1 MEDHKTVAERI
12 NSMDMQ
18 KLGNWIVTWVVEDE
32 DDNENLIAI
41 RRYYDAKKAAEFAVR
56 RGRGG
61 VRMELVKSE
70 WNIKTQD

>member
-1 MEDHKTVAERI
+1 
-12 NSMDMQ
+12 MDMQ
-18 KLGNWIVTWVVEDE
+18 RLGNWIVTWVVEDE
-32 DDNENLIAI
+32 DDDGNPIAI